1 MRIPERNEKGL
12 EVLFQC
18 IISPVLIIIIGKY
31 IDNKAERYRKKR
43 AEEKAQELAKEQEM
57 AAKIEFM
64 QAKIECMQ
72 DGLMSILRDRILQSC
87 GHYIDKGAIDPLALE
102 NINRMHD
109 SYKALGGN
117 GLCDHQYEAIKNLP
131 LEE

>member
-1 MRIPERNEKGL
+1 MKVITL
-12 EVLFQC
+12 EYFFQYLL
-18 IISPVLIIIIGKY
+18 SPLLIIIIGKY
-31 IDNKAERYRKKR
+31 IDGKAESYREKR

-57 AAKIEFM
+57 AAKIELM
-64 QAKIECMQ
+64 QM
-72 DGLMSILRDRILQSC
+72 GLLATLRDRILQSC
-87 GHYIDKGAIDPLALE
+87 RFYIEKGNIDPLVLE
-102 NINRMHD
+102 NITKMHD